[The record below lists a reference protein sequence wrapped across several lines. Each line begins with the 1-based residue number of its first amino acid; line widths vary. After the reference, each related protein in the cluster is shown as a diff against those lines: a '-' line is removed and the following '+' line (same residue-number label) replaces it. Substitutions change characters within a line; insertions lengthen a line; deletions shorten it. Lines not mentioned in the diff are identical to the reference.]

1 MRGLLPFGNVR
12 RTEFVDDLLNRG
24 VWWHHD
30 MRAPSAIA
38 TQVGDSPVSEISVEE
53 LPENLLL
60 KPRLGGASVCE
71 FDWLSHGPIVRG
83 AGRSE

>member
-1 MRGLLPFGNVR
+1 
-12 RTEFVDDLLNRG
+12 
-24 VWWHHD
+24 

-38 TQVGDSPVSEISVEE
+38 TQVGDSPVSEINVEE

-83 AGRSE
+83 AAAQNKDDNEALHDLSQP